1 MSSLGDERH
10 RSRERALELLYE
22 SAIKDRPVS
31 VVIDELPIQPDEF
44 TVFIATSTEEH
55 RAQAQQLISDN
66 AIEWPL
72 ERIALVD
79 RLVMEMTI
87 AELLSPD
94 APPKAVVMNEAVEI
108 ARTYSGDDAPSF
120 VNGVLAAVVD
130 ELGL

>member
-1 MSSLGDERH
+1 M
-10 RSRERALELLYE
+10 
-22 SAIKDRPVS
+22 S